1 MKTLRSIGVQVERS
15 RAHGRTLLEG
25 LADFALT
32 QYDWRMDL
40 LEPELLTDPTTL
52 ARYDGFIARVMD
64 DRTAKALLATGKPV
78 VDVYGR
84 LEDSP
89 FVTLRLDDEAIAE
102 MAASF
107 FANRM
112 FGFVATCGYPGLRF
126 SDARDAVFAR
136 EAKERGMRCSVY
148 SGEAPGQVKDT
159 FFRKEM
165 TGQVPD
171 EAALATWL
179 AGLPK
184 PTAVFCCNDIRAF
197 QVMKVCEATG
207 LRVPEEIAV
216 LGVDNDT
223 LLCSFTA
230 TPFSSIDTH
239 PFALGRRAGELLAD
253 LFAHPA
259 RHGRT
264 VLHPPRRVIERASTD
279 TYQFSIKWI
288 SDALVY
294 IRRNL
299 TSGVNASDVVRHV
312 GYSHTTVNNAFRY
325 ELGTTV
331 QQEII
336 RQRLELACRLLAETE
351 TSAAKIA
358 TDAGFR
364 NPQYFSKVFS
374 EAFRQTPDAWRRERR
389 SV

>member
-136 EAKERGMRCSVY
+136 EAKEGGMRCSVY

-179 AGLPK
+179 SGLPK

-259 RHGRT
+259 RHGRI

>member
-1 MKTLRSIGVQVERS
+1 
-15 RAHGRTLLEG
+15 
-25 LADFALT
+25 
-32 QYDWRMDL
+32 
-40 LEPELLTDPTTL
+40 
-52 ARYDGFIARVMD
+52 MD

-179 AGLPK
+179 SGLPK